1 MGLGAAM
8 LYGACGGRSRRSAEE
23 AQQLRGQ
30 SVLSGF
36 WSHILLIIQ
45 SREASVVVG
54 IWGVPF
60 STSQSLMALKAETP
74 LTDYSEVSSA
84 ISRFKEKEKMAADP
98 LLLLRPSAKPDGA
111 VVNPAGKGKHPVAES
126 AGQGELGIS
135 WKQEYLVA
143 ENPDDGR
150 LVCMVCGGLL
160 SSSGPAAA
168 RQHILQQHAHS
179 LDFTLE
185 EKHNILE
192 GWSEGAVLPEIESAP
207 SSAGGPGENQQPAE
221 IEVLLDLEE
230 QPMGRKR
237 GPVPARC
244 AEGLH
249 FEGERRVPVRQR
261 LPAKDPRGQEP
272 MEAAGKE
279 WLSECGLP
287 SSAPA
292 EIRIFTDGSFPAGFT
307 LKLYCRSQP
316 EPSQGSGDKAN
327 PRKKTTATAPSLCCG
342 FTLGTLP
349 VACSQA
355 RTPSRPLARSVA
367 PPTAAPKTVGQFGER
382 AGGELPLGR
391 RPPPPWARA
400 STPHGALAS
409 WWTSTRP
416 PATWCAWFVST
427 RCAASAWPPSSSTS
441 SSATPRRS
449 RCLGRSGAPSW
460 KSGRIGA
467 SPPPRC
473 RGSDGLAGS
482 PPHLTREAARK
493 GYERD
498 QILDQAALVGGA

>member
-327 PRKKTTATAPSLCCG
+327 PRKKTVAAVV
-342 FTLGTLP
+342 TLN
-349 VACSQA
+349 
-355 RTPSRPLARSVA
+355 
-367 PPTAAPKTVGQFGER
+367 
-382 AGGELPLGR
+382 GR
-391 RPPPPWARA
+391 
-400 STPHGALAS
+400 
-409 WWTSTRP
+409 
-416 PATWCAWFVST
+416 
-427 RCAASAWPPSSSTS
+427 
-441 SSATPRRS
+441 
-449 RCLGRSGAPSW
+449 
-460 KSGRIGA
+460 
-467 SPPPRC
+467 
-473 RGSDGLAGS
+473 
-482 PPHLTREAARK
+482 
-493 GYERD
+493 
-498 QILDQAALVGGA
+498 